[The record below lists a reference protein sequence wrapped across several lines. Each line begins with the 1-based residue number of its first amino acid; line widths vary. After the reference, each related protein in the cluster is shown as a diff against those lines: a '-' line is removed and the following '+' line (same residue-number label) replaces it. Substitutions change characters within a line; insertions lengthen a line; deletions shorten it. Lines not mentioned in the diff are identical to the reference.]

1 MDCTLQFDSFVGL
14 YWGCVVHVSHLLVL
28 LSIIGLVHGWSINL
42 LGGGSSFARQQ
53 GFFLNLGRW
62 LWS

>member
-1 MDCTLQFDSFVGL
+1 MVMVMGESLRTL
-14 YWGCVVHVSHLLVL
+14 HK
-28 LSIIGLVHGWSINL
+28 GLVHGWSINL